1 MNKHVTFT
9 INQSF
14 DKLTNDSFL
23 VALYLEV
30 QQLLSK
36 RGVLFL
42 PGQLDH
48 LQRLDLRGRNLR
60 DLLQFGD
67 LISMG
72 DGRLLQLHDL
82 LPVRLRDFF
91 GY

>member
-1 MNKHVTFT
+1 M
-9 INQSF
+9 NQSS
-14 DKLTNDSFL
+14 DILTNNSFL
-23 VALYLEV
+23 ITLYLEV
-30 QQLLSK
+30 QQLLSE

-42 PGQLDH
+42 PRQLDH

-67 LISMG
+67 LVSMG
-72 DGRLLQLHDL
+72 DGRLLQLHYL